1 MFAYEAPVMKHLYEL
16 KVISDFAAAHNL
28 RNFRG
33 KCENLH
39 GHNWRIEVVVRGT
52 ELDQSG
58 VVVDFGEV
66 KQVIRDLLSEIDH
79 KYLNDLPYFTTHNPS
94 SENIAR
100 YLFDRLSEQANKGS
114 RWIHSVTAWES
125 DDACATYLK
134 TEH

>member
-1 MFAYEAPVMKHLYEL
+1 MKHLYEL

-39 GHNWRIEVVVRGT
+39 GHNWKIEVVMRGT
-52 ELDQSG
+52 ELDESG

-66 KQVIRDLLSEIDH
+66 KQVTRQLLSEIDH
-79 KYLNDLPYFTTHNPS
+79 KYLNDLPYFSTHNPS

-100 YLFDRLSEQANKGS
+100 YLFERLTERLNKGS
-114 RWIHSVTAWES
+114 RRIYSVTAWES
-125 DDACATYLK
+125 GDACATYMAA
-134 TEH
+134 EQ